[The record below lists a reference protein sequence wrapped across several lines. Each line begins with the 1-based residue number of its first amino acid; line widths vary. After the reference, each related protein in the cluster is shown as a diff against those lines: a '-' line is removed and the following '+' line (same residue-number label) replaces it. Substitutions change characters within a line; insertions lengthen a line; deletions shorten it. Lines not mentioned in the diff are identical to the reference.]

1 LKYTILIRIIITI
14 KTIIVNNNS
23 FSDSVNM
30 KYFNN
35 SNSENNNIVIT
46 NVVNSS
52 SGENHVNL
60 SNFLNKE
67 RV

>member
-1 LKYTILIRIIITI
+1 MKYTILIRIIITI

-30 KYFNN
+30 KYFNS

-60 SNFLNKE
+60 SNFLNNE

>member
-1 LKYTILIRIIITI
+1 MKYTILIKIIITI

-30 KYFNN
+30 KYFNS

>member
-1 LKYTILIRIIITI
+1 
-14 KTIIVNNNS
+14 
-23 FSDSVNM
+23 M

-60 SNFLNKE
+60 SNFLNNE